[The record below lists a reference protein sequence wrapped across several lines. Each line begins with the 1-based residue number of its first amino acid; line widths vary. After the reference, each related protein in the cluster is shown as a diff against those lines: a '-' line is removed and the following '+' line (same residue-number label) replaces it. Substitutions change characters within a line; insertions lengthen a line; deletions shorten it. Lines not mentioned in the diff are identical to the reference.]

1 MQNNSPN
8 KWLRPVLLVAAAA
21 FILIIVLA
29 TRTPDVSPTP
39 SVSFFPVQKE
49 VQTTILGALLQGEL
63 VLDNGC
69 LRVHDELILWPY
81 GYSLKT
87 EDKEIRVIDDR
98 GQSVA
103 HVGHHVRLGGG
114 QIPAF
119 FAEEK
124 LGHPLPEGCDGPY
137 FLAGEVVTDE

>member
-1 MQNNSPN
+1 MDTFSR
-8 KWLRPVLLVAAAA
+8 KWLRPTLLIAAAVVLL
-21 FILIIVLA
+21 IVVFL
-29 TRTPDVSPTP
+29 TRMPDVSPAP
-39 SVSFFPVQKE
+39 EVSFFPVQQE
-49 VQTTILGALLQGEL
+49 VQTEVMQVLLQGEL

-87 EDKEIRVIDDR
+87 EGKEIWVINDKGNPVARVGDL
-98 GQSVA
+98 
-103 HVGHHVRLGGG
+103 VRLGGG
-114 QIPAF
+114 QVPAF

-137 FLAGEVVTDE
+137 FLAGEVVID

>member
-1 MQNNSPN
+1 MNTASR
-8 KWLRPVLLVAAAA
+8 KWRCPALVVAAAVVL
-21 FILIIVLA
+21 LIVVLV
-29 TRTPDVSPTP
+29 TRTPDVSPAP
-39 SVSFFPVQKE
+39 EVSFFPVQQE
-49 VQTTILGALLQGEL
+49 VQTEVMQVLLQGEL

-87 EDKEIRVIDDR
+87 EGKEIWVINDKGKPVARVGDL
-98 GQSVA
+98 
-103 HVGHHVRLGGG
+103 VRLGGG
-114 QIPAF
+114 QVPAF

-137 FLAGEVVTDE
+137 FLAGEVVID

>member
-1 MQNNSPN
+1 MNTTFR
-8 KWLRPVLLVAAAA
+8 KWLRPALVIAAAVVLLVVVLVTRSPD
-21 FILIIVLA
+21 ILPA
-29 TRTPDVSPTP
+29 P

-49 VQTTILGALLQGEL
+49 VQSEVMQVLLQGEL

-81 GYSLKT
+81 DYSLQT
-87 EDKEIRVIDDR
+87 EGKEIWVIDDK

-114 QIPAF
+114 QVPTF

-137 FLAGEVVTDE
+137 FLAGEVVID

>member
-1 MQNNSPN
+1 LNTTFR
-8 KWLRPVLLVAAAA
+8 KWLRPALVIAAAVVLLVV
-21 FILIIVLA
+21 VLVI
-29 TRTPDVSPTP
+29 RTPGVSPAP

-49 VQTTILGALLQGEL
+49 VQSEVMAVLLQGEL
-63 VLDNGC
+63 ILDNGC

-81 GYSLKT
+81 GYSLQT
-87 EDKEIRVIDDR
+87 EGKEIRVIDDK

-114 QIPAF
+114 QIPAY

-124 LGHPLPEGCDGPY
+124 LGQLLPEGCDGPY
-137 FLAGEVVTDE
+137 FLAGVVVID